1 MELGCQGSL
10 AVVDQYIY
18 LLQVSKNDEECC
30 LEKLFGFRHQNFLFI
45 LLNYWTKLKYFF
57 QCAQRCAV
65 TELSSEHK
73 ITIAIFHRHF
83 FGALVD
89 FRASSVLTASCFFTR
104 FTIFS
109 IPFFLAL
116 VVFHKKI
123 VIWPTPSAFITE
135 SLTLIHILPSFY
147 LFFTFFCIH
156 ICGA

>member
-1 MELGCQGSL
+1 MILPW
-10 AVVDQYIY
+10 VD
-18 LLQVSKNDEECC
+18 
-30 LEKLFGFRHQNFLFI
+30 LFGQRTAWSLIHFLNYVYLDIWPSVLYFCSLSI
-45 LLNYWTKLKYFF
+45 ILNYWTKLKYFF
-57 QCAQRCAV
+57 QCAQRFAV

-89 FRASSVLTASCFFTR
+89 FRASSVLTALCFFTR
-104 FTIFS
+104 FTIFFS

-123 VIWPTPSAFITE
+123 VILPTPSAFITE
-135 SLTLIHILPSFY
+135 TLTLIHILPSFY
-147 LFFTFFCIH
+147 LFFTLFCIH